1 MAGQKD
7 ESHATQSTLWTRSLL
22 AGAAAGLTVDVSLF
36 PLDTI
41 KTRLQQARNKAPGS
55 SSGGSLN
62 ASVNS
67 LKVLRQTFRGI
78 YAGLPS
84 VLLGSA
90 PSAASFFVVYDGVK
104 RYFLPPSTSSS
115 PIPWQHTFLTHSI
128 ASSLGEIAACAVR
141 VPTEVIKQRAQA
153 GLFGGSTLLA
163 LKDILSL
170 RHRSGSQGGR
180 LLVIRELYRGTSI
193 TIAREIPFTILQFTM
208 WEGMKDAYSTWKK
221 ENKPSEKPETISA
234 TSSAFFGSIAGAISA
249 GLTTPLDVVK
259 TRVMLAR
266 RGGNTESGVEKV
278 RIRDIVKG
286 IWRDEG
292 ASAFWKGIGPRVAW
306 IGIGGAIFLGSYQ
319 RAWNLMEGRRGEKEH
334 QSEPLNSGL
343 IVEYKATVSGWL
355 GSLPSESAMCL
366 QLVLSASD
374 APGGHRL
381 GVNGLAVD
389 TTSSILYSAGRDGVI
404 CAWDLN
410 LNLQTRSDL
419 HDSSSSIT
427 PPKSDATPTAF
438 RRQIQAHTHWINDII
453 LTQNNSTLVS
463 ASSDTTVR
471 AWRQASDDY
480 PPAVIGKHTDY
491 VKCLAT
497 PQSNADWVASGS
509 LDHKIYLWDLN
520 GGGERMKIDVSE
532 HDKTPKGSVYALSA
546 KGSILAS
553 GGPDSVVRIWDS
565 KTGKLVTKFVGHTDN
580 VRSILVNRDGDTIMT
595 ASSDQTVKVWSM
607 AADHPQLS
615 VFYSSDRSGLVA
627 KTDTRNVP
635 DIDQGICVAALQEND
650 GVFKVVA
657 AGDHIWTAT
666 PKSSIHRWSDVD
678 TTAEIEVTT
687 PPPLRQHD
695 SSVTSETPS
704 DESKAVPLPS
714 SKQKISASSILV
726 LSSTATFQ
734 NPMHREADVASL
746 SVSSL
751 RAPTDILLDEGIS
764 IVIPLQSLPQ
774 ETIEGQHGM
783 IKHVTLN
790 DRKRALT
797 QDTAGEVVLWDL
809 LRCVPIQSFG
819 KRHLDDVASEVNT
832 TETIANWCTLHTRTG
847 RLSVILE
854 HNRCFDGEIYVDQA
868 DLPDV
873 STDTYREDQ
882 RINFGKWILRHLF
895 DGVVKE
901 EVERDEAYRKALK
914 LKVDQQGTSKYDTLD
929 ATALPTVVTPGS
941 PGRPNQPGSPSL
953 RAAGTPSIVSPFPEL
968 HNSNCG
974 TSTNDASFGKDI
986 AGSPDYF
993 SNPTKRPSTD
1003 ATDSAVKPRSSADEQ
1018 LMPPVSLATP
1028 SEPEKEEKSKRGAT
1042 LFGKKF
1048 QMTFPKKS
1056 KNIIP
1061 FKEVPKIAF
1070 SLKPFQDSLPEVIKP
1085 DMTAPNNSSR
1095 LNANRMLR
1103 AKKILAYVAERIDP
1117 QNVEN
1122 PSEDA
1127 LKPEEYLELYCQNTL
1142 IPMDMTLA
1150 TIRTHI
1156 WRTGNDMVLVYK
1168 ANGRRKIPI
1177 PEEDSETQEN
1187 EGEPGVSV
1195 EASTTP
1201 GPEQKPQ
1208 ANGKH
1213 ASTDAPVQSHSTI
1226 VTEMI

>member
-1 MAGQKD
+1 MARK
-7 ESHATQSTLWTRSLL
+7 STQR
-22 AGAAAGLTVDVSLF
+22 VS
-36 PLDTI
+36 
-41 KTRLQQARNKAPGS
+41 
-55 SSGGSLN
+55 
-62 ASVNS
+62 
-67 LKVLRQTFRGI
+67 
-78 YAGLPS
+78 Y
-84 VLLGSA
+84 
-90 PSAASFFVVYDGVK
+90 
-104 RYFLPPSTSSS
+104 
-115 PIPWQHTFLTHSI
+115 
-128 ASSLGEIAACAVR
+128 
-141 VPTEVIKQRAQA
+141 
-153 GLFGGSTLLA
+153 
-163 LKDILSL
+163 
-170 RHRSGSQGGR
+170 
-180 LLVIRELYRGTSI
+180 
-193 TIAREIPFTILQFTM
+193 
-208 WEGMKDAYSTWKK
+208 
-221 ENKPSEKPETISA
+221 
-234 TSSAFFGSIAGAISA
+234 
-249 GLTTPLDVVK
+249 
-259 TRVMLAR
+259 
-266 RGGNTESGVEKV
+266 
-278 RIRDIVKG
+278 
-286 IWRDEG
+286 
-292 ASAFWKGIGPRVAW
+292 
-306 IGIGGAIFLGSYQ
+306 
-319 RAWNLMEGRRGEKEH
+319 
-334 QSEPLNSGL
+334 
-343 IVEYKATVSGWL
+343 
-355 GSLPSESAMCL
+355 
-366 QLVLSASD
+366 VLSASD

-607 AADHPQLS
+607 AAGRCMHTLTMHNDSVWSLYSDHPQLS

-953 RAAGTPSIVSPFPEL
+953 RAAGMSRSVMTPGLSIGVGTPSIVSPFPEL

-1056 KNIIP
+1056 KVTTETKPIAEEKTEESDKSSEKERTFGDNFRGAIERIHADYDAYLAANPTKDIETLITPTGEIEAPILNIPPHTGILIQEENPDSAVAADLYRGTVGTVRQDIDVFEKAAPAWLADLLLRNIIP